1 MDVNIR
7 IWLVLSLLIASATIT
22 SPASRAIQ
30 GGESAKGT
38 GFVVALVI
46 QINDTSGTLCSGG
59 LVAPRVVATAAHCVV
74 KRGVLAKS
82 DSILVFTPG
91 SELSSP
97 TAAKVQNIFVP
108 EGYENSSDAGEPND
122 IAFLVFD
129 RPLGQ
134 VTIDTVADQTLV
146 KKVIQSGAVIRLY
159 GYGITGSGQSAAGYP
174 KSFILK
180 PVPQFSLEGFDGK
193 ANTYVNY
200 AQEGSGAACNGDSG
214 GPAVA
219 TFEGRTI
226 LVSVHSSSAGVCSDS
241 LGTPTNWGTIPG
253 EYSLLFEFAKKAA
266 ESAAPTATPSASP
279 SVSAPV
285 PAIPRATPTPS
296 ATNVKKRTITCIK
309 GKLIKKV
316 TAIKPKCPK
325 GYTVKK

>member
-1 MDVNIR
+1 MKLSVYYALIHSQSRNGNFRTMLQPKRSGSLIMDVNIR

-134 VTIDTVADQTLV
+134 VTIDTVADQ
-146 KKVIQSGAVIRLY
+146 
-159 GYGITGSGQSAAGYP
+159 
-174 KSFILK
+174 
-180 PVPQFSLEGFDGK
+180 
-193 ANTYVNY
+193 
-200 AQEGSGAACNGDSG
+200 
-214 GPAVA
+214 
-219 TFEGRTI
+219 
-226 LVSVHSSSAGVCSDS
+226 LVSLLSFFGILCH
-241 LGTPTNWGTIPG
+241 IPG
-253 EYSLLFEFAKKAA
+253 EVMGLTVLAIGNSIGDLTANATMARKGLVNMAITACFAGPMFSVLIGVGLAMYIWGAELSDLHLTQPLQCAILFSILNCALLLICGFHRGHLYKSYSYGA
-266 ESAAPTATPSASP
+266 
-279 SVSAPV
+279 
-285 PAIPRATPTPS
+285 
-296 ATNVKKRTITCIK
+296 
-309 GKLIKKV
+309 LILYAV
-316 TAIKPKCPK
+316 YGCFSLYIIS
-325 GYTVKK
+325 